1 MKFIKDKLYMS
12 AGQLPFLY
20 EGLAGYHVT
29 ETNGFCTSYI
39 HMPSTNTKV
48 MSYKFLDDCID
59 MSWHECR
66 TRLTNA
72 TN

>member
-20 EGLAGYHVT
+20 EGMVGYHVT
-29 ETNGFCTSYI
+29 EGASTTCFI
-39 HMPSTNTKV
+39 HMRSTGAGHMT
-48 MSYKFLDDCID
+48 YKFLDDCID
-59 MSWHECR
+59 MSWQECG